1 MPSSQRKNISIGF
14 AKRSTRSTLPQPLT
28 SRSMSVP
35 SRQSTLLQP
44 STIVFFVS
52 GPAPAEDKERRP
64 PPLDRLAAKK
74 GPMATHVRKQASK
87 LQHVT
92 GCFLLGFA
100 FAAMFSCVTPQAV
113 LPQIL
118 RALPHDKSA
127 HLPVTKPALHQTY
140 TEENKSRP
148 PSRCFCR
155 GQMQDQK
162 AFHSYFSRSVQ
173 RTFRTTLT
181 YVSVLA
187 AAIPQDIE
195 TSSVERGMP
204 AW

>member
-1 MPSSQRKNISIGF
+1 
-14 AKRSTRSTLPQPLT
+14 
-28 SRSMSVP
+28 
-35 SRQSTLLQP
+35 
-44 STIVFFVS
+44 
-52 GPAPAEDKERRP
+52 
-64 PPLDRLAAKK
+64 
-74 GPMATHVRKQASK
+74 MATHVRKQASK

-127 HLPVTKPALHQTY
+127 HLPVTKPALHQTF
-140 TEENKSRP
+140 TVATSIAILLQRANARP
-148 PSRCFCR
+148 KGLPFL
-155 GQMQDQK
+155 
-162 AFHSYFSRSVQ
+162 FSRSVQ
-173 RTFRTTLT
+173 RTFRMTLI